1 MPELCAPRRGFRHD
15 VDAAV
20 ATLLRLG
27 IAPDRIVVEG
37 AGPGW
42 RAGTVLRQRPAAG
55 KPLGPRTRVV
65 LSVAGAGG
73 VDLLPYPLRD
83 ASEAPPAPDPAQAPS
98 AGPPHGPARGR
109 AAGPV
114 LGVDALMALFDN
126 PLHKLAIHVRAAGGF
141 LALDPDDPAPT
152 LRWIEEIFQLSAA
165 PFPPEARY
173 PLARLLPALHA
184 LAGTPRAVALAF
196 GLVFSLPVA
205 RVRTVPALV
214 PLDGRGPTRLGVA
227 AARLGVDTVAG
238 AGVVEAAGVEVTF
251 GPLELAD
258 WRRHANP
265 ARRAERDALYRL
277 VLPAGVHAAVAER
290 WEVGSARVPL
300 QLGHPGCEPRLGIN
314 ARLGPAPERKA
325 A

>member
-83 ASEAPPAPDPAQAPS
+83 ASETQPA
-98 AGPPHGPARGR
+98 
-109 AAGPV
+109 

-141 LALDPDDPAPT
+141 LALHPDDPAPT

-251 GPLELAD
+251 GPLELTE
-258 WRRHANP
+258 WRRHTA
-265 ARRAERDALYRL
+265 ATRRAERDALYRL
-277 VLPAGVHAAVAER
+277 VLPAGLHAAVVER
-290 WEVGSARVPL
+290 WSVGTASQPAR
-300 QLGHPGCEPRLGIN
+300 LGHPECEPRLGIN

>member
-20 ATLLRLG
+20 AALLRLG
-27 IAPDRIVVEG
+27 VAPDRIVLEG

-55 KPLGPRTRVV
+55 RPLGPRTRVV

-73 VDLLPYPLRD
+73 VDLLPFPLRD
-83 ASEAPPAPDPAQAPS
+83 ISDAPPAPEPPLAPS
-98 AGPPHGPARGR
+98 AAPADGRG
-109 AAGPV
+109 AGV
-114 LGVDALMALFDN
+114 ALGVDALMALFDN

-141 LALDPDDPAPT
+141 LALHPDDPAPT

-173 PLARLLPALHA
+173 PLARLLPALHV

-205 RVRTVPALV
+205 RVRTVAALV
-214 PLDGRGPTRLGVA
+214 PLHGRGPTRLGVA

-238 AGVVEAAGVEVTF
+238 MGVMEAAGVEVTF
-251 GPLELAD
+251 GPLELAH
-258 WRRHANP
+258 WRRHTHP
-265 ARRAERDALYRL
+265 KRRAERDALYRL
-277 VLPAGVHAAVAER
+277 VLPAGMHAAVAER
-290 WEVGSARVPL
+290 WEVGSADAPL
-300 QLGHPGCEPRLGIN
+300 CLGLPEREPRLGIN